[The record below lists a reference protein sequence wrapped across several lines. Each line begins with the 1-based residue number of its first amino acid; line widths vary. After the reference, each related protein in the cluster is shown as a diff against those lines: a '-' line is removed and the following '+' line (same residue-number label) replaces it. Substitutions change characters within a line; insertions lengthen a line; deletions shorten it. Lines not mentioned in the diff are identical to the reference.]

1 MKTVNKN
8 KMTKIK
14 ALLFDLDGTLID
26 SERFHFDCWNEFLQ
40 DYGVQ
45 LEFKDWIA
53 NYAGIPLP
61 KNAKTIIDKYKIDT
75 DLSLF
80 INQREQLTLYGFEHK
95 DIELMPHALDF
106 VRFFYEKGLTLAV
119 VTASP
124 RADVEAVFKRNGLA
138 KYFTLFVTRTDV
150 SKSKPDPESY
160 NVCVDKL
167 GFAKEECLVFEDT
180 INGVKSAM
188 AAGITCYAI
197 QSNVRAHLKLK
208 IADEL
213 FLSFANAKDFILE
226 KGII

>member
-1 MKTVNKN
+1 MS
-8 KMTKIK
+8 KIK

-26 SERFHFDCWNEFLQ
+26 SEKFHFDCWNEFLHEF
-40 DYGVQ
+40 GVK
-45 LEFKDWIA
+45 LDFKDWIA

-61 KNAKTIIDKYKIDT
+61 QNAKTITDKYKINA
-75 DLSLF
+75 DLDNF
-80 INQREQLTLYGFEHK
+80 IIRREQLTRYGFEHN

-106 VRFFYEKGLTLAV
+106 VRYFYEKGLTLAV

-124 RADVEAVFKRNGLA
+124 RADVEAVFNRNGLA

-160 NVCVDKL
+160 NICVEKL
-167 GFAKEECLVFEDT
+167 GFRKEECLVFEDT

-213 FLSFANAKDFILE
+213 FLSFANAKEFMLNKQLI
-226 KGII
+226 